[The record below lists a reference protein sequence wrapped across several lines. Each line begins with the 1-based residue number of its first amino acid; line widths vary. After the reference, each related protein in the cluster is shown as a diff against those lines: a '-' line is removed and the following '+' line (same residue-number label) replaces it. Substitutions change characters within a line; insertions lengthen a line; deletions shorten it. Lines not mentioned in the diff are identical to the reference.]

1 MYIVDSCTYYIFTH
15 LLYVSYVLQIL
26 CLLRYSSLRY
36 PVTYPILITIEK
48 MYSQAF
54 HTSNSLRPRWNLP
67 CHDEGAYPPRSF
79 THVSQ
84 RGEVN
89 WASQLQP
96 SGQQISSILIQFAN
110 ICDSAA
116 AERLPSLARRKL
128 AMSRAST
135 VSFIE
140 SFKSCISFFVALPG
154 LINTQLFSC

>member
-1 MYIVDSCTYYIFTH
+1 MY
-15 LLYVSYVLQIL
+15 LLYFHAPFVRFYVLQIL

-48 MYSQAF
+48 MYSHAF
-54 HTSNSLRPRWNLP
+54 HTSNSLPPRWNLP

-79 THVSQ
+79 THVRQ
-84 RGEVN
+84 RGELN

>member
-1 MYIVDSCTYYIFTH
+1 MY
-15 LLYVSYVLQIL
+15 LLYFHAPFVRFYVLQIL

-36 PVTYPILITIEK
+36 LVTYPILITIEK
-48 MYSQAF
+48 MYSHAF
-54 HTSNSLRPRWNLP
+54 HTSNSLPPRWNLP

-79 THVSQ
+79 TDVRQ
-84 RGEVN
+84 RGELN

-128 AMSRAST
+128 AMCRAST

>member
-1 MYIVDSCTYYIFTH
+1 M
-15 LLYVSYVLQIL
+15 YVSYVLQIL

-48 MYSQAF
+48 MYSHAF
-54 HTSNSLRPRWNLP
+54 HTSNSLPPRWNLP

-79 THVSQ
+79 THVRQ
-84 RGEVN
+84 RGELN

-96 SGQQISSILIQFAN
+96 SGQQISSILIQFASSILIQFAN
-110 ICDSAA
+110 ICDCAA
-116 AERLPSLARRKL
+116 AERLPSLARRKV
-128 AMSRAST
+128 AMCRAST

>member
-48 MYSQAF
+48 MYSHAF
-54 HTSNSLRPRWNLP
+54 HTSNSLPPRWNLP

-79 THVSQ
+79 THVRQ
-84 RGEVN
+84 RGELN

-154 LINTQLFSC
+154 LINT

>member
-1 MYIVDSCTYYIFTH
+1 MY
-15 LLYVSYVLQIL
+15 LLYFHAPFVRFYVLQIL

-36 PVTYPILITIEK
+36 LVTYPILITIEK
-48 MYSQAF
+48 MYSHAF
-54 HTSNSLRPRWNLP
+54 HTSNSLPPRWNLP

-79 THVSQ
+79 THVRQ
-84 RGEVN
+84 RGELN

-128 AMSRAST
+128 AMCRAST